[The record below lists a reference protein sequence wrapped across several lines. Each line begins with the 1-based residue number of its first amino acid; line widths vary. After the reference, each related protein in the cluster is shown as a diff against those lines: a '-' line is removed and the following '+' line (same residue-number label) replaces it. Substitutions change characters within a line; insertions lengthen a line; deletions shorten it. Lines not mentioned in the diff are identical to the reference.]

1 MKISTRARYGMVFM
15 VDLAQHYGEGP
26 MPMKEIAERE
36 NISKKYLEQVVTPL
50 SKAKLLNVT
59 RGHKGGFELSRD
71 PGDITLAEVV
81 AASEDGLALLDC
93 LSCISLC
100 DNEGGCVS
108 RNVWGGM
115 QRAIIDY
122 LRGRTL
128 ADVCNSLSTD
138 SEPGCQAL

>member
-26 MPMKEIAERE
+26 VPMKEIAERE

-50 SKAKLLNVT
+50 SKAGLLSVT
-59 RGHKGGFELSRD
+59 RGHKGGFELSRE
-71 PGDITLAEVV
+71 PGEITLAEVV

-128 ADVCNSLSTD
+128 ADVCASIGQGA
-138 SEPGCQAL
+138 EAVCQAI

>member
-1 MKISTRARYGMVFM
+1 MVFM

-26 MPMKEIAERE
+26 VPMKEIAERE
-36 NISKKYLEQVVTPL
+36 SISKKYLEQVVTPL
-50 SKAKLLNVT
+50 SKAGLLSVT
-59 RGHKGGFELSRD
+59 RGHKGGFELSRE
-71 PGDITLAEVV
+71 PGEITLAEVV

-128 ADVCNSLSTD
+128 ADVCASIGQGT
-138 SEPGCQAL
+138 EAVCQAI

>member
-26 MPMKEIAERE
+26 MPMKEIAERQ

-50 SKAKLLNVT
+50 SKAKLLTVT
-59 RGHKGGFELSRD
+59 RGHKGGFELSRE
-71 PGDITLAEVV
+71 PETITLAEVV

-100 DNEGGCVS
+100 ENEGGCVS

-115 QRAIIDY
+115 QKAIINY
-122 LRGRTL
+122 LRSRSL
-128 ADVCNSLSTD
+128 ADVCATVDNTA
-138 SEPGCQAL
+138 EPGCQAL